1 MQPLVRR
8 FVWACIGVAIGAS
21 GLLLLS
27 AMYFAAVLPPDEDED
42 GDAKAK
48 RARFLNWLSS
58 SAPLPPYGE
67 GGDAGSDL
75 DLDEQ
80 RPLIN

>member
-27 AMYFAAVLPPDEDED
+27 AMYFAAVLPPDEDGD

-48 RARFLNWLSS
+48 IA
-58 SAPLPPYGE
+58 PYGE
-67 GGDAGSDL
+67 GGGAGSDL